1 MCIRD
6 RREFQRLK
14 GLGEMDYDELWETTM
29 DPVRR
34 SLLKVSVEDTR
45 AADTAFSELMGED
58 VEPRKRFIQT
68 NAHDVRFL
76 DI

>member
-1 MCIRD
+1 
-6 RREFQRLK
+6 
-14 GLGEMDYDELWETTM
+14 M
-29 DPVRR
+29 DPARR
-34 SLLKVSVEDTR
+34 SLLKISVEDTR